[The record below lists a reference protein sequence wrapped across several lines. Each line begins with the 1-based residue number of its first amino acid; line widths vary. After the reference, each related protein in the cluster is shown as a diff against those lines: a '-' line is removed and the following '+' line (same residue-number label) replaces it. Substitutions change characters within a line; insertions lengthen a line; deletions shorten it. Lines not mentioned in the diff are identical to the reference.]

1 MRKRSIIYSQR
12 LTTDHDYHD
21 LFRRIAGLF
30 GYEMISSTS
39 ESKTVQLL
47 MEGGKIVLFC
57 DEELYFA
64 LIADRVAAQ
73 EDLKSQISVVLIGA
87 EATEVPAEFDN
98 SIDGFIPLSAKAL
111 IVEYSLF
118 NIFQYVLMK
127 DRYRSL
133 SGKTDP
139 DLIKQLLTKT
149 AHAVNN
155 ILTGMQGYSEL
166 AQIYPNDKTL
176 IQDSFDVVL
185 DSSQRIKNEIRR
197 LQAFARIESPMLDQ
211 VSIAQTLDTSVRL
224 AESRFKTSRV
234 GFDKSINQDFLVAG
248 DYDQLVQVFYHLLS
262 EVTTFCDAGGSVR
275 ISISSMDK
283 KAIITIMGV
292 RCIIDDETRSLLRK
306 LLSVEIP
313 ILDVESK
320 EGRVE
325 THNVLTLCSRIVRN
339 HGGDLLLGREAKNK
353 LIFRVKLPVLSR
365 LPEAGEVEKI
375 PFEQVYDLVGTLD
388 MDILVVDDE
397 EYVRNTLYYFFAR
410 KGCRVTLAEDGE
422 FGLKV
427 AKEKHFDIIF
437 MDYLMPK
444 MGGIE
449 AARKIREGDREVK
462 IVVITGRE
470 PLDEDELHR
479 TGIYACI
486 KKPFEIK
493 ELYTIAKKAAI
504 ESGIIE

>member
-1 MRKRSIIYSQR
+1 
-12 LTTDHDYHD
+12 L
-21 LFRRIAGLF
+21 
-30 GYEMISSTS
+30 
-39 ESKTVQLL
+39 
-47 MEGGKIVLFC
+47 
-57 DEELYFA
+57 
-64 LIADRVAAQ
+64 
-73 EDLKSQISVVLIGA
+73 
-87 EATEVPAEFDN
+87 
-98 SIDGFIPLSAKAL
+98 
-111 IVEYSLF
+111 
-118 NIFQYVLMK
+118 
-127 DRYRSL
+127 
-133 SGKTDP
+133 
-139 DLIKQLLTKT
+139 
-149 AHAVNN
+149 
-155 ILTGMQGYSEL
+155 
-166 AQIYPNDKTL
+166 
-176 IQDSFDVVL
+176 
-185 DSSQRIKNEIRR
+185 
-197 LQAFARIESPMLDQ
+197 
-211 VSIAQTLDTSVRL
+211 
-224 AESRFKTSRV
+224 SRF
-234 GFDKSINQDFLVAG
+234 
-248 DYDQLVQVFYHLLS
+248 
-262 EVTTFCDAGGSVR
+262 VTTFCDAGGSVR

-292 RCIIDDETRSLLRK
+292 RCSIDDETRSLLLK

-313 ILDVESK
+313 ILEMESK

-325 THNVLTLCSRIVRN
+325 THNVLTLCNRIIRN

-375 PFEQVYDLVGTLD
+375 AFEQVYDLVGTLD
-388 MDILVVDDE
+388 MDVLVVDDE

-449 AARKIREGDREVK
+449 AARKIREADREVK

-470 PLDEDELHR
+470 PFDEDELHR